1 MRISDWSSDVCS
13 SDLEDVNAYQGN
25 SLTQFH
31 DTSSHKSQR
40 RTDGLWADWGIHH
53 LHLPERPVQPGQ
65 AYSDRA
71 DWLLFLMLYHDAA
84 LFIDVTLH
92 REENLFSM
100 NELVQTYIRAWP
112 EDADRYRLHGVLGVA
127 RNSAPSDA
135 DPIGRASCRKRVG
148 QDV

>member
-1 MRISDWSSDVCS
+1 MRG
-13 SDLEDVNAYQGN
+13 EDVNAYQCN
-25 SLTQFH
+25 ILTQFH

-71 DWLLFLMLYHDAA
+71 DWLLFLMLYHNAA
-84 LFIDVTLH
+84 LFIDVKLH

-127 RNSAPSDA
+127 RTYAPSDA
-135 DPIGRASCRKRVG
+135 EHQQLRQGRSEEKTSEPQSLMRS
-148 QDV
+148 